1 MRPELGETAIFAYI
15 GAEVRCFT
23 DSNLL
28 SAEGTRRKHV
38 TCFDEVYRFT
48 SVFQCQNEF

>member
-1 MRPELGETAIFAYI
+1 MRPELGVTVIFAYI
-15 GAEVRCFT
+15 AGEVRCFT

-28 SAEGTRRKHV
+28 PAEGTRRKNV
-38 TCFDEVYRFT
+38 RCFDEVYRFT